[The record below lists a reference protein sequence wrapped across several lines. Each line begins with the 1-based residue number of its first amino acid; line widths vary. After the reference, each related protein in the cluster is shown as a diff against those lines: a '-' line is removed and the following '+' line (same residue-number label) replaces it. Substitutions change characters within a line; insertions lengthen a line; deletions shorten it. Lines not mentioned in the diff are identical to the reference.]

1 MFEKQS
7 IGGAAKQENQQ
18 VACTSGEI
26 ALDVESLPVQMAV
39 RKPSN
44 PALPLVV
51 CSGDGKSGA
60 YTTLKTGIEG
70 RIMCVIENNRLLAI
84 L

>member
-26 ALDVESLPVQMAV
+26 ALDVERLPCANGYSEAFKPNLAVGSLF
-39 RKPSN
+39 R
-44 PALPLVV
+44 
-51 CSGDGKSGA
+51 
-60 YTTLKTGIEG
+60 
-70 RIMCVIENNRLLAI
+70 
-84 L
+84 

>member
-18 VACTSGEI
+18 VACTSGET

-39 RKPSN
+39 RKPKPN
-44 PALPLVV
+44 PAVGK
-51 CSGDGKSGA
+51 CSVDQEKWCTYDHPYKQEVEKG
-60 YTTLKTGIEG
+60 
-70 RIMCVIENNRLLAI
+70 
-84 L
+84 